1 MSAIQYINSIAVFQG
16 AQGKYYVVDGQKYH
30 IRFPIEWAHK
40 HEFGDGE
47 WTDEELASDGPGPK
61 NCGNCKL
68 YGSIRNVFVGYC
80 CNCLRN
86 LIEHDDPRGQRVAI
100 GLAVCDLENADMW
113 QKYPYLYG
121 VKKSEIGDEEGA
133 YVTDEGVNLERLRAA
148 MLDSEGEVDDD
159 EGEVDDDEETVCDDT
174 FDNVSILSDDATINS

>member
-40 HEFGDGE
+40 HVFGDEE
-47 WTDEELASDGPGPK
+47 WTDEELATNGPGPK
-61 NCGNCKL
+61 NCGNCKF
-68 YGSIRNVFVGYC
+68 YGSIRDVFVGYC

-86 LIEHDDPRGQRVAI
+86 LIDHDDPRGQRFAI

-113 QKYPYLYG
+113 QKYPYMYG
-121 VKKSEIGDEEGA
+121 VKKTEIGDEEGA

-148 MLDSEGEVDDD
+148 MIASEDSLGEMDLSDLED
-159 EGEVDDDEETVCDDT
+159 QSTVCENTWDDIS
-174 FDNVSILSDDATINS
+174 VLSDDETINY